1 MSGALIVCI
10 DVTFSAV
17 HGLARLRKLVNPK
30 VAEITLIERQLNVAA
45 ERVGGDS

>member
-1 MSGALIVCI
+1 
-10 DVTFSAV
+10 
-17 HGLARLRKLVNPK
+17 LRKLVNPK